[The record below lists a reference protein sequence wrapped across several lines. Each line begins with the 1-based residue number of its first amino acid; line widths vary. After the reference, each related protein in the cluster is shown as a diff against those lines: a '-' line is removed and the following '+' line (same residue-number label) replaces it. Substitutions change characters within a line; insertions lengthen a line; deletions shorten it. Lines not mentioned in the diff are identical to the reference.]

1 MSNYQEG
8 YTAGRADGNSDR
20 LLGCRPFP
28 YARPGADSDDW
39 HRGYHKGY
47 QEGYHP
53 AARAARPQRR
63 LAQLTAAEKAEIVRR
78 LGAGET
84 QEAVAGEYGI
94 SGYTARK
101 VAAEAEVAAPK
112 RLAQLGAAEKAA
124 ILRQYETCDFMGAI
138 AADHG
143 ITVYTLRRLLTE
155 AGAY

>member
-8 YTAGRADGNSDR
+8 YTAGWADGNSDR
-20 LLGCRPFP
+20 SLGCRAFP

-47 QEGYHP
+47 QQGYNP
-53 AARAARPQRR
+53 AQARPLRR

-78 LGAGET
+78 LAAGET

-101 VAAEAEVAAPK
+101 VAAAAEVAAPK
-112 RLAQLGAAEKAA
+112 RLAQLDAAEKAA